1 MKISGVDSSAE
12 GHDVLVD
19 TSGRLIISPTSGGS
33 TVVDGSG
40 TITLGGTAQNLFG
53 GTIPAAGFEIYNPS
67 ASYSLWISKSG
78 TAAPNAA
85 GSIELQPGALY
96 TTPKGYTPNH
106 AINIYGSQTSQ
117 PFTAE
122 RW

>member
-1 MKISGVDSSAE
+1 MKISGVDSLAE

-19 TSGRLIISPTSGGS
+19 TSGRLIISPTPGAS

-40 TITLGGTAQNLFG
+40 TITTGGTAQNLFT
-53 GTIPAAGFEIYNPS
+53 GTTPVAGFAVGNPGTT
-67 ASYSLWISKSG
+67 SLWISKST

-85 GSIELQPGALY
+85 GSVEVAPGMLY
-96 TTPKGYTPNH
+96 ETPSEYTPNH
-106 AINIYGSQTSQ
+106 AVSIYGATTGQ